1 MYGELTSVSSA
12 SCGLAPVPLVTER
25 DVPLKFLVAELPEV
39 GQDVL
44 GMRVVWALNQRSR
57 R

>member
-44 GMRVVWALNQRSR
+44 GMRVVWALNQRLR